1 MSSGV
6 VHPTFDSEIEKQIGN
21 GKDRAKNLRRISF
34 VYAVSILNSARD
46 GEPLDYPHDHM
57 NIMNDEYILFQRTV
71 WHDMSSIIAVG
82 IAGHKKRVE
91 QEIGKFEF

>member
-1 MSSGV
+1 MTTDI
-6 VHPTFDSEIEKQIGN
+6 VHPTFDFEIEDEIGN
-21 GKDRAKNLRRISF
+21 GKDRSKNLRRVAF
-34 VYAVSILNSARD
+34 VHAVSILNSARD

-57 NIMNDEYILFQRTV
+57 NIMNDEYAAFQRTV

-91 QEIGKFEF
+91 QEIGKFDF